1 MLSVGAV
8 LNLPGEEQQLLNEL
22 VAVLNTHQTKNRRK
36 IKYYEGHVTVQ
47 EVNLDIALPRALK
60 NLEVGC
66 AWGQKCVDVLAA
78 RSMFDGFVGQ
88 NGEANDLID
97 QIVQD
102 NSLIY
107 EYQKATRDELKF
119 GSSFA
124 TLAMDEN
131 NNVSIRFHSP
141 MEASGLWDGEKG
153 QLQAGL
159 AIVDSLP
166 DETKKATWRPSM
178 INLYTTTDTWVLERP
193 SHSSVWSATRYPH
206 KMGRPLMVAMTWD
219 ATSNKPFGRSR
230 LKKPI
235 RSLIDGYIRTMADA
249 AIALE
254 FDTTPQKYLLGVSDD
269 QYDAIVSNK
278 FKQYVGSILTSTSN
292 PETGENPEFGQLSQ
306 GNIEPHIQML
316 RSLATQFSA
325 ATGLTVADT
334 GVVNDANPSSSDAI
348 LAQEQTLITLAEQ
361 LNSGNATAL
370 HKIALMAQ
378 AMQLNTTIDQLDD
391 SQTSIIA
398 HYKNPAMPSVA
409 STADAA
415 IKISSARP
423 NFSQTDIFLEM
434 LGFDQADI
442 RRIKAQ
448 EERLKGQQ
456 VLSEEFKANSQ
467 DDDDEGQ
474 EQSEPEDESPD
485 QEVEDDEG

>member
-1 MLSVGAV
+1 MLSIGNVIDLPVPEQELLDELVNV
-8 LNLPGEEQQLLNEL
+8 LNAHNS
-22 VAVLNTHQTKNRRK
+22 KNRKK
-36 IKYYEGHVTVQ
+36 IRYYEGHVTVR
-47 EVNLDIALPRALK
+47 EVNLDIALPKGLSR
-60 NLEVGC
+60 LEVGC

-88 NGEANDLID
+88 NGEPNDLIN
-97 QIVQD
+97 QIVEN
-102 NSLIY
+102 NSLVY

-124 TLAMDEN
+124 TLAMDQN
-131 NNVSIRFHSP
+131 KNVSIRFHSP
-141 MEASGLWDGEKG
+141 MEASGLWDGENGRLK
-153 QLQAGL
+153 AGL
-159 AIVDSLP
+159 AIMDSVP
-166 DETKKATWRPSM
+166 DESQKDTWRPSM
-178 INLYTTTDTWVLERP
+178 VNLYTDTATWVLERP
-193 SHSSVWSATRYPH
+193 AKTTRWFATGYSH

-235 RSLIDGYIRTMADA
+235 RSLIDGYIRTIADA

-269 QYDAIVSNK
+269 QYDAITSDK
-278 FKQYVGSILTSTSN
+278 FKQYVGAILTSTSN
-292 PETGENPEFGQLSQ
+292 PETGENPEFGQLPQ

-325 ATGLTVADT
+325 ATGLTVSDT
-334 GVVNDANPSSSDAI
+334 GVVNDANPTSSDAI
-348 LAQEQTLITLAEQ
+348 LAQSQTLITLAEQ

-370 HKIALMAQ
+370 KKIALMAQ
-378 AMQLNTTIDQLDD
+378 AMQLNTTLEDLDENYA
-391 SQTSIIA
+391 SVIA

-423 NFSQTDIFLEM
+423 NFAGTDIFLEM

-448 EERLKGQQ
+448 EERIKGSN
-456 VLSEEFKANSQ
+456 VLTEEFTADNEKNANTGQ
-467 DDDDEGQ
+467 NLATGAGDDEG
-474 EQSEPEDESPD
+474 
-485 QEVEDDEG
+485 

>member
-1 MLSVGAV
+1 MLSIGNVIDLPAPEQELLDELVNV
-8 LNLPGEEQQLLNEL
+8 LNAHNS
-22 VAVLNTHQTKNRRK
+22 KNRKK
-36 IKYYEGHVTVQ
+36 IRYYEGHVTVR
-47 EVNLDIALPRALK
+47 EVNLDIALPKGLSR
-60 NLEVGC
+60 LEVGC

-88 NGEANDLID
+88 NGEPNDLIN
-97 QIVQD
+97 QIVEN
-102 NSLIY
+102 NSLVY

-124 TLAMDEN
+124 TLAMDQN
-131 NNVSIRFHSP
+131 KNVSIRFHSP
-141 MEASGLWDGEKG
+141 MEASGLWDGENGRLK
-153 QLQAGL
+153 AGL
-159 AIVDSLP
+159 AIMDSVP
-166 DETKKATWRPSM
+166 DESQKDTWRPSM
-178 INLYTTTDTWVLERP
+178 VNLYTDTATWVLERP
-193 SHSSVWSATRYPH
+193 AKTTRWFATGYSH

-235 RSLIDGYIRTMADA
+235 RSLIDGYIRTIADA

-269 QYDAIVSNK
+269 QYDAITSDK
-278 FKQYVGSILTSTSN
+278 FKQYVGAILTSTSN
-292 PETGENPEFGQLSQ
+292 PETGENPEFGQLPQ

-325 ATGLTVADT
+325 ATGLTVSDT
-334 GVVNDANPSSSDAI
+334 GVVNDANPTSSDAI
-348 LAQEQTLITLAEQ
+348 LAQSQTLITLAEQ

-370 HKIALMAQ
+370 KKIALMAQ
-378 AMQLNTTIDQLDD
+378 AMQLNTTLENLDENYD
-391 SQTSIIA
+391 IVIA

-423 NFSQTDIFLEM
+423 NFAGTDIFLEM

-448 EERLKGQQ
+448 EERIKGSN
-456 VLSEEFKANSQ
+456 VLAEEFTA
-467 DDDDEGQ
+467 DDEKDANTAQNLATGAGN
-474 EQSEPEDESPD
+474 
-485 QEVEDDEG
+485 DEG